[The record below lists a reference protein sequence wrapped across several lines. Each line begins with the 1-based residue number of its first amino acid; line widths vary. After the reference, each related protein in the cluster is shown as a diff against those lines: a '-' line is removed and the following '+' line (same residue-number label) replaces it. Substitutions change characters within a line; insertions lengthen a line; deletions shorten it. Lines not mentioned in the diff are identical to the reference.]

1 MTGSNHSHFQNN
13 SDEAVLVMD
22 LQPRLLSSIQHSSV
36 LIKNCSIFL
45 QSVAMLE
52 IPVIVTEQV
61 PQKLGS
67 TVPQVIIEGNIS
79 EVLTKDS
86 FSAFG
91 SSNFCQ
97 IIESSKFK
105 KLTILGIE
113 TSICIFLTA
122 MDAIREKIE
131 VTIISD
137 CVGCR
142 IPADGKRCM
151 NQLQE
156 NGAQII
162 PLETYLFGKLA
173 SSAHPCFKGISQ
185 LIKSKT

>member
-1 MTGSNHSHFQNN
+1 MTGSNHSHFIKN
-13 SDEAVLVMD
+13 SNEVVLVMD
-22 LQPRLLSSIQHSSV
+22 LQSRLLSSIHNSSV

-45 QSVAMLE
+45 QSMKILDL
-52 IPVIVTEQV
+52 PVIVTEQV

-67 TVPQVIIEGNIS
+67 TIPEMIIEGNIS
-79 EVLTKDS
+79 EIISKDS

-91 SSNFCQ
+91 ASNFYQ
-97 IIESSKFK
+97 IFKSSKFK

-122 MDAIREKIE
+122 MDAIRENIE
-131 VTIISD
+131 VTVISD

-142 IPADGKRCM
+142 IPADGKRCLE
-151 NQLQE
+151 QLQE

-173 SSAHPCFKGISQ
+173 FANHPRFKEISQ